1 MPGEYSNSEDSV
13 IGVFRTRTEAE
24 RAIDALLTSGF
35 DSHRVGVLLLGYDLG
50 GSGTATGGGGPGLV
64 EGRDVGLSEASE
76 VLDRLSSLEVPGF
89 GFVQSSG
96 PIARGLAGGGGGGST
111 DIVGALAE
119 LGVPE
124 SEGRR
129 YEEDIRDG
137 NLLVGVMC
145 GDQCDRARYILMNY
159 AAFDVNTFSG
169 KSPSSVERRPEEFS

>member
-1 MPGEYSNSEDSV
+1 MQGEYRNVENSV

-24 RAIDALLTSGF
+24 RAIDALLAGGF

-50 GSGTATGGGGPGLV
+50 GSRTTIEAGGSGLGG
-64 EGRDVGLSEASE
+64 AAE

-89 GFVQSSG
+89 GFIQASG
-96 PIARGLAGGGGGGST
+96 PIARELGGAAAGSSSG
-111 DIVGALAE
+111 IAAALAE

-145 GDQCDRARYILMNY
+145 GGECDQARYILMSY
-159 AAFDVNTFSG
+159 AAFDVDTFSG
-169 KSPSSVERRPEEFS
+169 KSSSSVERLPEEFS